1 MPKTS
6 AATPPLLRRVNAGKL
21 LGVLSTA
28 GAMTGTGLIEAT
40 GLTRATVHAV
50 CNDLIAMGWVV
61 ELEPER
67 DDSTVGRPSR
77 RFEFNS
83 QAGYVLGI
91 DVGAGKTTVLVA
103 NLRGETLAKA
113 GRSFAAVKEP
123 ADRTELVDAAVVE
136 AMTAAGVS
144 DEDVIAAGVGVAAP
158 VDRAGNI
165 LAADE
170 FWRRFDTG
178 LTARLSKVHGW
189 PALLENDANLA
200 VLGEHWRG
208 EGQGVDDLVVLL
220 ASERFGSGL
229 MDSGRLLHGSRGG
242 AGEMLYLKL
251 VEGVGD
257 THGIARIARERG
269 TAAVADPAVATLLRE
284 LALEAAEDAAL
295 ADEAAGRAAGR
306 ADTGGMSGGA
316 WAGDASG
323 GAEGGGASGGA
334 DAGGASGSGGLASA
348 GGEGSE
354 TGRATAGGSD
364 GRAGTG
370 NQSGTAGAGVVTAEM
385 VFRAAAE
392 GDAVAA
398 EILGDIAV
406 RTARV
411 VATVGI
417 LFNPEL
423 VVLGGAVAEAAKSLL
438 PSIEQ
443 QLSTFTTTPPQVAV
457 SSLGDTIVS
466 VGAVRHALNYV
477 EQNALDLTLTAR
489 RF

>member
-6 AATPPLLRRVNAGKL
+6 AATPPLLRRVNASKL

-28 GAMTGTGLIEAT
+28 GVMTGTGLIEAT

-50 CNDLIAMGWVV
+50 CNDLIGMGWVL
-61 ELEPER
+61 ELDPVR
-67 DDSTVGRPSR
+67 DESSVGRPSR

-83 QAGYVLGI
+83 GAGFVLGI
-91 DVGAGKTTVLVA
+91 DVGAAKTTVVVA

-123 ADRTELVDAAVVE
+123 GERTDLVDEAVADAMRAAEV
-136 AMTAAGVS
+136 T
-144 DEDVIAAGVGVAAP
+144 DDQVIAAGVGVAAP
-158 VDRAGNI
+158 VDRSGSI
-165 LAADE
+165 LADDE
-170 FWRRFDTG
+170 FWRRFDAG
-178 LTARLSKVHGW
+178 LTARLSKLHGW

-208 EGQGVDDLVVLL
+208 EAQGVDDLVVLL
-220 ASERFGSGL
+220 AGERFGSGL

-242 AGEMLYLKL
+242 AGEMVYLKL

-269 TAAVADPAVATLLRE
+269 AAAIADPAVRTVLRE
-284 LALEAAEDAAL
+284 LA
-295 ADEAAGRAAGR
+295 AG
-306 ADTGGMSGGA
+306 
-316 WAGDASG
+316 
-323 GAEGGGASGGA
+323 EP
-334 DAGGASGSGGLASA
+334 
-348 GGEGSE
+348 
-354 TGRATAGGSD
+354 
-364 GRAGTG
+364 
-370 NQSGTAGAGVVTAEM
+370 VTAEM
-385 VFRAAAE
+385 VFAAAAQGDRAAIDVLE
-392 GDAVAA
+392 VVGQ
-398 EILGDIAV
+398 

-411 VATVGI
+411 VATLGI

-423 VVLGGAVAEAAKSLL
+423 VVIGGAVAEAAKALL
-438 PSIEQ
+438 PSIDE
-443 QLSTFTTTPPQVAV
+443 LLATFTSTPPKIAV